1 MWAHWSEGA
10 CPWDVFDFTISR
22 HRDGTERFL
31 ESFREGT
38 LLGDCYAGFESLQVT
53 RNHAFDLAACNAH
66 ARRKLSECM
75 QDHPKESA
83 ALLAIYRQ
91 LYDVES
97 SIKGLSIEEKASKR
111 QEFSS
116 PLFERMKQLI
126 VS

>member
-1 MWAHWSEGA
+1 
-10 CPWDVFDFTISR
+10 
-22 HRDGTERFL
+22 
-31 ESFREGT
+31 
-38 LLGDCYAGFESLQVT
+38 
-53 RNHAFDLAACNAH
+53 
-66 ARRKLSECM
+66 M